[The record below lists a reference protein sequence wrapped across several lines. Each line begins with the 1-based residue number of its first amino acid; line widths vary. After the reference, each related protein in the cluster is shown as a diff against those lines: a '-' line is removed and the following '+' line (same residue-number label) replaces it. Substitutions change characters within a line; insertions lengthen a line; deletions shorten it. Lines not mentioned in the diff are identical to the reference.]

1 MGPQAT
7 LYESPGFLRV
17 SGLLSEQLHLCGG
30 YFIPWSF
37 PTLVSLL
44 GKKVCV
50 WGGLDQRAAKECP
63 EFQVAGNRRA
73 SRI

>member
-50 WGGLDQRAAKECP
+50 WGGD
-63 EFQVAGNRRA
+63 
-73 SRI
+73 